1 MGTEPTVFQRIW
13 KYKWRILAAMLAAV
27 LGLVVLLVVLIRQT
41 SDPFLVRLPE
51 PDASLNIP
59 RTFDDAAMASLELPL
74 ARADASPVQI
84 PSRYYYGIGVRPVFK
99 SYPIYHPDK
108 EPPGYLDW
116 LKQQEPQVEF
126 DPAQLKTPEDW
137 IRAGELV
144 FEAPSAFGHIAG
156 PNEDLFVRDRE
167 WHREV
172 APPLLKDGV
181 MPGMRYVIRK
191 KGSVEI
197 GTLSCAL
204 CHSRVMP
211 DGTLVKG
218 AQGNFPFDRAFAWD
232 YDHLELATGIPSWLS
247 FMSPLFARGI
257 EQLLYGAA
265 WLGSSDPTAGIVRMS
280 PREIAERHRA
290 IPPGVLARH
299 GTSTSFPARVP
310 DLIGVK
316 DRRYLDA
323 TGLVQHR
330 SIGDLMRYAAMN
342 QDTDIH
348 ARYFGKAPSEAI
360 PLGITSLSADPA
372 KFSGGRYS
380 DEQLYALALYLY
392 SLSPPPNPNPYDATA
407 RAGETIFNR
416 EGCSGYHTPP
426 LYTNNKLTLALG
438 FTPPAE
444 HLTRYDIL
452 PISVGTHPANAT
464 RTRRGTGYYKV
475 PSLKGVW
482 YRGPFEHNGSVATLE
497 DWFDVNRLGEDYVPT
512 GFKGFGVNTRAVPG
526 HQFGMTLTP
535 EEKRQLI
542 AFLKTL

>member
-1 MGTEPTVFQRIW
+1 MFRRIW
-13 KYKWRILAAMLAAV
+13 KYKWRILAAMLAGIV
-27 LGLVVLLVVLIRQT
+27 VLVVFLVVLIRQST
-41 SDPFLVRLPE
+41 SNSFLVWGPE

-116 LKQQEPQVEF
+116 LAQQDPQVEF
-126 DPAQLKTPEDW
+126 DPAQLKTSEDW

-156 PNEDLFVRDRE
+156 PNGDLFVRDRE

-181 MPGMRYVIRK
+181 MAGMRYVIRK
-191 KGSVEI
+191 RGAIEI

-232 YDHLELATGIPSWLS
+232 YDHMEQATGVPSWLS
-247 FMSPLFARGI
+247 FFTPSLARGI
-257 EQLLYGAA
+257 EMVLYGAS
-265 WLGSSDPTAGIVRMS
+265 WLNASDPTAEIDRMS
-280 PREIAERHRA
+280 PSDIAARHRA

-299 GTSTSFPARVP
+299 GTRTDFPARVP

-342 QDTDIH
+342 QDTDVH
-348 ARYFGKAPSEAI
+348 AMYFGRAPSASM
-360 PLGITSLSADPA
+360 PLGLISLPENPA
-372 KFSGGRYS
+372 KYSGGRYS

-407 RAGETIFNR
+407 KAGEAIFKR
-416 EGCSGYHTPP
+416 EGCNGCHTPP
-426 LYTNNKLTLALG
+426 LYTNNKLTLAMG
-438 FTPPAE
+438 FTPPPE
-444 HLTRYDIL
+444 DLRRFDIL
-452 PISVGTHPANAT
+452 PVSVGTNPVSAT
-464 RTRRGTGYYKV
+464 QTRRGTGYYKV
-475 PSLKGVW
+475 PSLKGLW
-482 YRGPFEHNGSVATLE
+482 YRGPFEHNGSVAKLE
-497 DWFDVNRLGEDYVPT
+497 DWFDVNRLREDYVPT
-512 GFKGFGVNTRAVPG
+512 GFKGLNMKSRAVLG
-526 HQFGMTLTP
+526 HPFGLNLTP